1 MSARA
6 EEVMTVTKRATVLI
20 MVFCLQVSNE
30 AAAQERQQSLDAA
43 EKARNNADIQA
54 SIVEWRKI
62 PGIELV
68 CIAKALNKQGQTLE
82 SVLLKGIHPASPS
95 LAEVRSQCK

>member
-1 MSARA
+1 
-6 EEVMTVTKRATVLI
+6 
-20 MVFCLQVSNE
+20 LQVSNE
-30 AAAQERQQSLDAA
+30 TAAQDRQQTDTFQ
-43 EKARNNADIQA
+43 EGENADIQA

-68 CIAKALNKQGQTLE
+68 CIAKALNRQGQTLE

-95 LAEVRSQCK
+95 LAEIRSQCK

>member
-1 MSARA
+1 
-6 EEVMTVTKRATVLI
+6 MTVTKRAIVL
-20 MVFCLQVSNE
+20 MMFFCLQVSNE
-30 AAAQERQQSLDAA
+30 TAAQDRQQSTGTVQK
-43 EKARNNADIQA
+43 ERENADIQE
-54 SIVEWRKI
+54 SIAEWRKI

-68 CIAKALNKQGQTLE
+68 CIARALNRQGQTLE

>member
-1 MSARA
+1 
-6 EEVMTVTKRATVLI
+6 
-20 MVFCLQVSNE
+20 MVFCLRVGNE
-30 AAAQERQQSLDAA
+30 SAAQDRQQSLDAA
-43 EKARNNADIQA
+43 QKAMDNADIQA
-54 SIVEWRKI
+54 SIIEWRKI

-68 CIAKALNKQGQTLE
+68 CIANALNRQGQTLE

>member
-1 MSARA
+1 
-6 EEVMTVTKRATVLI
+6 MTVTKRAIVL
-20 MVFCLQVSNE
+20 MMFFCLQVSNE
-30 AAAQERQQSLDAA
+30 TAAQESTDTFRKGG
-43 EKARNNADIQA
+43 ENADIQA
-54 SIVEWRKI
+54 SIAEWRKI

-68 CIAKALNKQGQTLE
+68 CIAKALNRQGQTLE